1 MTLNVVTLSGM
12 TKEIVDV
19 LERRKID
26 VGVSCVQVN
35 IGVHKGSTL
44 S

>member
-26 VGVSCVQVN
+26 VGVSSVQVN